1 MPRVLLIDDEEP
13 IRRMFR
19 TILELA
25 GFSVETE
32 ASAHD
37 GVEALTSNNYDVVI
51 TDIKMETPT
60 AGFEVVKK
68 ATHLKPRPLT
78 VVLTAFPIPQ
88 NVWKKAGADALFSKG
103 AGMNLVEQIQKLV
116 RSHRPAT
123 I

>member
-13 IRRMFR
+13 IRKMFR

-37 GVEALTSNNYDVVI
+37 GVEALDNHNYDVVI
-51 TDIKMETPT
+51 TDLKMETPT

-68 ATHLKPRPLT
+68 ATHLKPKPVT
-78 VVLTAFPIPQ
+78 VLITAFPIPQ
-88 NVWKKAGADALFSKG
+88 NVWRKAGADAMFPKG
-103 AGMNLVEQIQKLV
+103 AGMNLVEQLQKLV
-116 RSHRPAT
+116 RSHRTAT